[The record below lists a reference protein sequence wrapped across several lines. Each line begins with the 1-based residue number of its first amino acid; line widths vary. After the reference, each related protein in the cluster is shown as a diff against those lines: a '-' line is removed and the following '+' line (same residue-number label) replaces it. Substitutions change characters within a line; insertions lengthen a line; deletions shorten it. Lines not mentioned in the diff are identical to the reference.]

1 MLSPL
6 RVLTVEDDAV
16 QGLDLKA
23 AILNLGHD
31 VVGHAYTGGGAIV
44 MAQRLK
50 PDVATMDI
58 LLAGRLDGIEAAKE
72 ITTRFGVG
80 ILFITGQTDA
90 TIIARARAM
99 APVGILTK
107 PYSLVRLADYMKEA
121 AERRK

>member
-23 AILNLGHD
+23 AILNLGHE

-58 LLAGRLDGIEAAKE
+58 LLAGSLDGIEAARE
-72 ITTRFGVG
+72 ITARFGVG
-80 ILFITGQTDA
+80 ILFITGRTDE
-90 TIIARARAM
+90 TTIARARAVG
-99 APVGILTK
+99 PVGILTK
-107 PYSLVRLADYMKEA
+107 PYSLLGLADYMKEA